1 MGLCTRGHRRCGL
14 VDERHGR
21 KDLYSFGTRETS
33 SGNIPT
39 CCLWLDLIP
48 LMVEVAD
55 EAAPLL
61 VVLGL
66 PVLSKLCLLVRLVP
80 PYKGGGGRL
89 TGRVLLGLG

>member
-1 MGLCTRGHRRCGL
+1 MKIQDYVGHRRCGL

-21 KDLYSFGTRETS
+21 QDLYSFGTRETS

-39 CCLWLDLIP
+39 YCLWLGLIP

-61 VVLGL
+61 DLSNLSGSVPSVLVVLGL
-66 PVLSKLCLLVRLVP
+66 SRLVP
-80 PYKGGGGRL
+80 
-89 TGRVLLGLG
+89 LGAPGSSL